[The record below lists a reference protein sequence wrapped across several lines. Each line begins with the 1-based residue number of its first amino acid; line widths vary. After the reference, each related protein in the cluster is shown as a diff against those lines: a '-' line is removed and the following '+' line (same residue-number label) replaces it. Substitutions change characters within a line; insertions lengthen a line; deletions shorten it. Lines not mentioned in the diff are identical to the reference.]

1 MAAEEGEAALKRFEG
16 KVAVVTGAGTGIGAA
31 TALRLAEEGCSVM
44 LVGRTRERL
53 EAVAA
58 GIDPERCLIRVADV
72 ASEAEVEALIAA
84 VVERFGRL
92 DILVNN
98 ASVFMGGA
106 AGDTSTSDWRTVL
119 AINLDGVFFAVRA
132 ALPYLIASR
141 GSIVNVASAS
151 GLGADGLAAA
161 YDTAKGGVVNL
172 TRSLA
177 LDYARNGVR
186 VNAVC
191 PSLTD
196 TPMAAGVKADPL
208 LFSRFMDRIP
218 MARICR
224 PEEVAAVI
232 AFLASD
238 DASFVTG
245 VNMPVDGGVAA
256 SNGQPAL
263 LFEADTAQPS

>member
-1 MAAEEGEAALKRFEG
+1 MRRFDG
-16 KVAVVTGAGTGIGAA
+16 KVAIVTGAGTGIGAA
-31 TALRLAEEGCSVM
+31 TAVRLASEGCAVLM
-44 LVGRTRERL
+44 AGRTRETL

-58 GIDPERCLIRVADV
+58 GIDPALRLICVVDV
-72 ASEAEVEALIAA
+72 SREEEVDAMIATA
-84 VVERFGRL
+84 VERFGRL

-98 ASVFMGGA
+98 ASIFIGGA
-106 AGDTSTSDWRTVL
+106 AGDTSTDDWRTVVG
-119 AINLDGVFFAVRA
+119 INLDGVFFAARA
-132 ALPYLIASR
+132 ALPHLIASQ

-161 YDTAKGGVVNL
+161 YDSAKGAVVNL

-177 LDYARNGVR
+177 LDYGRKGVR
-186 VNAVC
+186 INSVC

-196 TPMAAGVKADPL
+196 TPMAAGVKASPML
-208 LFSRFMDRIP
+208 LDKFLERIP
-218 MARICR
+218 MGRLAR

-232 AFLASD
+232 AFLASE
-238 DASFVTG
+238 DASFVSG

-263 LFEADTAQPS
+263 QFET